1 MGMQYFSICIFKE
14 TYRQKADQL
23 LSGPE
28 VVEGL
33 TIMWHKGTFQGVL
46 YLDCDI
52 RTSEMF
58 YILTDS
64 SYYTLKIGV
73 FYVSYAFK
81 KLI

>member
-1 MGMQYFSICIFKE
+1 
-14 TYRQKADQL
+14 
-23 LSGPE
+23 
-28 VVEGL
+28 
-33 TIMWHKGTFQGVL
+33 MWHKGTFQGVL

-64 SYYTLKIGV
+64 GYYTLKIGV